1 MKKVTARVV
10 LFIILSNLS
19 GMLCV
24 IAQNN
29 IKQYTEGLNIS
40 FDLIESKKLDRAI
53 SLLNQGDATL
63 QKANALYDKLTEVEK
78 KERASGNYQ
87 KALKTLI
94 EASENYKE
102 AHTIIYTVFK
112 NKADLFWKKM
122 SRINHY
128 AAGMDKAKYYEM
140 EALKKYNR
148 ALIRREQVAENDRFE
163 FALNIMNDAYQLEKL
178 AIRDEGRA
186 VQICTDYPVEYNY
199 GWEDDLPLEEIVK
212 IMRDPAVKEP
222 PADIFATVDKNAEV
236 DSSLF
241 KELIFKVQIAAHT
254 LPLTEEYLRTLYK
267 GGMKIDMIFE
277 EDWYKYS
284 IGRYLTYDEAE
295 ATRRECNVK
304 KAFVVAYQ
312 NGKHIQTQEA
322 IKILEQRKNLEKS
335 KSE

>member
-1 MKKVTARVV
+1 MKKIPVRI
-10 LFIILSNLS
+10 IILIFFSNLFWS
-19 GMLCV
+19 AYI

-40 FDLIESKKLDRAI
+40 FDLIESKKLDKAI
-53 SLLNQGDATL
+53 SLLNQADATL

-78 KERASGNYQ
+78 KERVSGNYQ

-94 EASENYKE
+94 DASENYKE
-102 AHTIIYTVFK
+102 AHTIIYSVFK

-148 ALIRREQVAENDRFE
+148 ALIRREQVSENDRFE

-178 AIRDEGRA
+178 SIRDEGRA
-186 VQICTDYPVEYNY
+186 VQICHDYPVEYNY

-222 PADIFATVDKNAEV
+222 PADIFATVDKNVEI

-312 NGKHIQTQEA
+312 NGKHIPTQEA
-322 IKILEQRKNLEKS
+322 IKIMEQRKNLEKP